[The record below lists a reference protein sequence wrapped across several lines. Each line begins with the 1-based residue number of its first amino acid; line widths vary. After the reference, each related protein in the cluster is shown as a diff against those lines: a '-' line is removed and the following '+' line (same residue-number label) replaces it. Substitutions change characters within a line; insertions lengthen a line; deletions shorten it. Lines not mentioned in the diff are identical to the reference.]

1 MTQRLAIIG
10 DPVGHSISPAIYN
23 ATFPAMGIDAHY
35 EAWPTPRD
43 EVAAAIEKLRADD
56 MMGMNV
62 TVPHK
67 EAVLDLLDEVEPGA
81 RAIGAVNCIT
91 KRDGRLIGFNT
102 DKAGFVESLRNAG
115 FDPSLRRVL
124 VLGVG
129 GSARAVCVGLI
140 EAGVANLTL
149 AGRRSEAVASLAAHL
164 RATHPEASIDEVSM
178 DVGVLGVA
186 TAAADLV
193 VNTTPVGM
201 HGTGSEDESPLP
213 AAFLR
218 QGLWVCDLVY
228 RPPQTRLLRDTEAA
242 GANALGGLEMLV
254 LQAVESVKLWTGRE
268 PPVDIMRSAA
278 RSALGL

>member
-1 MTQRLAIIG
+1 MTMRLAIIG

-23 ATFPAMGIDAHY
+23 ATFPAMGIDARY

-43 EVAAAIEKLRADD
+43 QVVAAIEKLRADD

-67 EAVLDLLDEVEPGA
+67 EAVLKLLDDVEPGA

-91 KRDGRLIGFNT
+91 KRDGRLIGHNT
-102 DKAGFVESLRNAG
+102 DKAGFIESLRNAG
-115 FDPSLRRVL
+115 FEPSLRRAL

-129 GSARAVCVGLI
+129 GSARAVCIGLI
-140 EAGVANLTL
+140 EAGAANITL
-149 AGRRSEAVASLAAHL
+149 AGRRPEAVASLAAHL
-164 RATHPEASIDEVSM
+164 RATHPDASIDEIDM
-178 DVGVLGVA
+178 HPAGLGVA

-201 HGTGSEDESPLP
+201 YGTGSEDESPLP
-213 AAFLR
+213 TAYLC

-228 RPPQTRLLRDTEAA
+228 RPPQTRLLQDADAA
-242 GANALGGLEMLV
+242 GANTLGGLEMLV
-254 LQAVESVKLWTGRE
+254 LQAVESVRLWTGRE
-268 PPVDIMRSAA
+268 PPVDIMREAA